1 MSTTTQFKAVDLKN
15 FLDGL
20 GNSSTGHTHL
30 TLLQEL
36 IDNCLD
42 ANANDIII
50 KTEGN
55 DLIIND
61 NGNGMN
67 IDGLCRCL
75 QFYSKNS
82 DKNTIGK
89 FGIGGSTA
97 IVSLSRQNMNEE
109 IIYEDIT
116 INTIHTSGE
125 QYCINLNW
133 GKYNSITDFEKD
145 INQQLSVNQSVRLLP
160 DDYKHG
166 TYIKITNI
174 GEKIKEDYDE
184 DFRYIIKLSQAYKY
198 YLNKNITLSLFDEF
212 IKPINI
218 NIANICDTININIYK
233 QDNTWG
239 YSSKICRTWLNYK
252 YKKGNNGINSTLTD
266 FDENY
271 SSLGRI
277 SIKLTSIDIIDIIQK
292 NIMQEFIDYCNHYEV
307 EDNAEIKML
316 FDEYINPLHIARKTN
331 TQIRILNSLSIN
343 SIHTHIYKELIYEEN
358 TCNNLDNKL
367 GIIQQNKSCVNWE
380 SIKAKGLEDF
390 IGKIIELYHKK
401 QVAPTLKNLNKE
413 KNFKKSREDC
423 MRLFIMKH
431 IENYKKQ
438 VENYKKQEK
447 LKEQLREHSSIKIQ
461 KWFITWYYLNKSGLL
476 TLKKCIESYIQY
488 KKIVKIQ
495 RWYKTCN
502 YLKKSGLLKLKKC
515 IELYKQWK
523 KCTNA
528 IIIQTYYRTY
538 LHKKHMKNQIKK
550 INHFKTILS
559 KEFNIHLSNN
569 IDSTYL
575 KRLHVRISECI
586 KDI

>member
-1 MSTTTQFKAVDLKN
+1 MSTINQFRALDLKN
-15 FLDGL
+15 FLNEL
-20 GNSSTGHTHL
+20 GNPSTSHTHL

-42 ANANDIII
+42 ANATEIII

-67 IDGLCRCL
+67 LDGLCRCL
-75 QFYSKNS
+75 QFYSKNN
-82 DKNTIGK
+82 DKDTIGK

-109 IIYEDIT
+109 IIYEDII
-116 INTIHTSGE
+116 INTIHKSE
-125 QYCINLNW
+125 KQYTINLNW
-133 GKYNSITDFEKD
+133 GNYNSITDFEKD
-145 INQQLSVNQSVRLLP
+145 INDQLSVNQTERLLP
-160 DDYKHG
+160 DNYKHG

-174 GEKIKEDYDE
+174 GEKIKEEYDE

-198 YLNKNITLSLFDEF
+198 YLNKNTMLSLFDEI
-212 IKPINI
+212 IKPI

-233 QDNTWG
+233 QNNTWG

-252 YKKGNNGINSTLTD
+252 YKKDNNAIHSTLTD

-277 SIKLTSIDIIDIIQK
+277 SIKLTCIDIMDIIQK

-307 EDNAEIKML
+307 EDNAEIKTL

-331 TQIRILNSLSIN
+331 TQIRILNSLPIN

-358 TCNNLDNKL
+358 TSNNLDNKL

-390 IGKIIELYHKK
+390 IRKIIDLYHKK
-401 QVAPTLKNLNKE
+401 RVAPTLKKLNKD
-413 KNFKKSREDC
+413 NDFKKSREDC

-431 IENYKKQ
+431 IDL
-438 VENYKKQEK
+438 YKKQE
-447 LKEQLREHSSIKIQ
+447 QLRDDSIVKIQ
-461 KWFITWYYLNKSGLL
+461 KWYKTWNYLNKSGLL

-488 KKIVKIQ
+488 KNIVKIQ
-495 RWYKTCN
+495 KWYKTWS
-502 YLKKSGLLKLKKC
+502 YLKKNGLLKLKKC
-515 IELYKQWK
+515 IEHYIKWK
-523 KCTNA
+523 HIKNA
-528 IIIQTYYRTY
+528 SIIQMYYRNY
-538 LHKKHMKNQIKK
+538 LQRIHMKNQIKK

-575 KRLHVRISECI
+575 KRLHARISECI
-586 KDI
+586 EDI

>member
-1 MSTTTQFKAVDLKN
+1 MSTTNQFRAVDLKN
-15 FLDGL
+15 FLEDL

-36 IDNCLD
+36 IDNSLD

-61 NGNGMN
+61 NGSGMN
-67 IDGLCRCL
+67 LDGLCRYL

-82 DKNTIGK
+82 DKDTIGK

-109 IIYEDIT
+109 IIYEDII
-116 INTIHTSGE
+116 INTIHKSGK
-125 QYCINLNW
+125 QYTINLNW
-133 GKYNSITDFEKD
+133 GNYNSITDFEKD
-145 INQQLSVNQSVRLLP
+145 INDQLSVNQTERLLP
-160 DDYKHG
+160 DNYKHG

-198 YLNKNITLSLFDEF
+198 YLNKNTMLSLFDEI

-233 QDNTWG
+233 QNNTWG

-252 YKKGNNGINSTLTD
+252 YKKDNNAINSTLTD

-277 SIKLTSIDIIDIIQK
+277 SIKLTSIDIMDIIQK
-292 NIMQEFIDYCNHYEV
+292 NIIQEFIDYCTYYGV
-307 EDNAEIKML
+307 EDNAEIKLL
-316 FDEYINPLHIARKTN
+316 FNEYINPLHIARKTN
-331 TQIRILNSLSIN
+331 TQTRILNSLPIT

-358 TCNNLDNKL
+358 TSNNLDDKL
-367 GIIQQNKSCVNWE
+367 GIIQQNKSCINKE

-390 IGKIIELYHKK
+390 IIKLIDLYHKK
-401 QVAPTLKNLNKE
+401 RIAPTLKKLNKE
-413 KNFKKSREDC
+413 KN
-423 MRLFIMKH
+423 
-431 IENYKKQ
+431 
-438 VENYKKQEK
+438 
-447 LKEQLREHSSIKIQ
+447 SIVKIQ
-461 KWFITWYYLNKSGLL
+461 KWYKTWNYLNKSGLL
-476 TLKKCIESYIQY
+476 KLKKCIESYLQY
-488 KKIVKIQ
+488 KNIVKIYKNIVKIQ
-495 RWYKTCN
+495 KWYKIWN

-515 IELYKQWK
+515 IELYIQWK
-523 KCTNA
+523 NITNA
-528 IIIQTYYRTY
+528 IIIQIHYRNY
-538 LHKKHMKNQIKK
+538 LQRKHIKIQSKK
-550 INHFKTILS
+550 INNFKTILS
-559 KEFNIHLSNN
+559 KEFNIYLSND
-569 IDSTYL
+569 IDLTYL
-575 KRLHVRISECI
+575 KRLHARISECI

>member
-1 MSTTTQFKAVDLKN
+1 MSTINQFKAVDLKN

-20 GNSSTGHTHL
+20 GNYSTGHTHL

-36 IDNCLD
+36 IDNSLD

-97 IVSLSRQNMNEE
+97 IVSLSRRTCNEE
-109 IIYEDIT
+109 IIYEDII

-125 QYCINLNW
+125 QYSINLNW

-145 INQQLSVNQSVRLLP
+145 INQQLNINQTEQLLP
-160 DDYKHG
+160 DNYKHG

-198 YLNKNITLSLFDEF
+198 YLNKNITLSLFDDL

-218 NIANICDTININIYK
+218 NIINICDIININIYK

-252 YKKGNNGINSTLTD
+252 YKKGNNSINSTLTD

-307 EDNAEIKML
+307 EDNAEIKTL

-331 TQIRILNSLSIN
+331 TQIRILNSLPIN

-358 TCNNLDNKL
+358 TSNNLDNKL

-390 IGKIIELYHKK
+390 IEKIIDLYHKK
-401 QVAPTLKNLNKE
+401 RVAPTLKNLNKE
-413 KNFKKSREDC
+413 NEFKKSRENC
-423 MRLFIMKH
+423 IRLFTMKH
-431 IENYKKQ
+431 MELYNKQ
-438 VENYKKQEK
+438 
-447 LKEQLREHSSIKIQ
+447 EQLREHSSIKIQ
-461 KWFITWYYLNKSGLL
+461 KWYKTWNYLNKSGLL

-488 KKIVKIQ
+488 KNIVKIQ
-495 RWYKTCN
+495 RWYKIWN
-502 YLKKSGLLKLKKC
+502 NLKKSGLLKLKKC
-515 IELYKQWK
+515 IELYIQSK
-523 KCTNA
+523 KITNA
-528 IIIQTYYRTY
+528 IIIQTYYRAY
-538 LHKKHMKNQIKK
+538 LHKKHINIHKK
-550 INHFKTILS
+550 ITKNTKTILS
-559 KEFNIHLSNN
+559 KEFNIYLKND
-569 IDSTYL
+569 IDVTYL
-575 KRLHVRISECI
+575 KRLHARIAECI